1 MSFYDFAVNVALTNA
16 TARKRTIQIPENATV
31 FIVEDS
37 RVRLQWF
44 FERLAKARYS
54 STVEDALPM
63 LSLLDEDAFLFL
75 DHDLN
80 WHDAAGR
87 KPGSGVRIA
96 HFLAKRGF
104 FGRTVIHS
112 VNEEGS
118 AEMKRLLPQAECY
131 PFGTFELHIGSV
143 SPM

>member
-1 MSFYDFAVNVALTNA
+1 MLLTE
-16 TARKRTIQIPENATV
+16 TTSRKPTIQVPENSTV

-44 FERLAKARYS
+44 LERLAKARYS

-63 LSLLDEDAFLFL
+63 LSLLDDDAFLFL

-96 HFLAKRGF
+96 HYLAQRGF
-104 FGRTVIHS
+104 SGRIVIHS

-118 AEMKRLLPQAECY
+118 AEMKRLLPHAEVY
-131 PFGTFELHIGSV
+131 PFGSFEIDLRYRSMSAGY
-143 SPM
+143 